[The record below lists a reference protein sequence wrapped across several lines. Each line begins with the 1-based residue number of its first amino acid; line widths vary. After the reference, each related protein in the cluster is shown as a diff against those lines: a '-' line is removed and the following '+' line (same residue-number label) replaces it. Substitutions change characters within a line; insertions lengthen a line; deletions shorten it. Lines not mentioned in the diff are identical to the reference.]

1 MSYQISFHR
10 QIKFDYWKK
19 KLESLSLGLD
29 ISEDK
34 TFFFFCMTY
43 DDHFII
49 VQLDWAC
56 NIENTWA
63 YDFVCRWTVYTL
75 KVCFKLILCCLCLKK
90 IVLDTVVT
98 SFTYL
103 ICFFKEVNMVL
114 KWSCPSSLLDSL
126 ISSIHLF
133 AGDYKLRKLKY

>member
-1 MSYQISFHR
+1 MI
-10 QIKFDYWKK
+10 IEKK
-19 KLESLSLGLD
+19 KIRITFLGLGYFWRQN
-29 ISEDK
+29 
-34 TFFFFCMTY
+34 FFFFLQDIWWSFHNCSTWLSMQHWEYLGLWFCMQVNCVY
-43 DDHFII
+43 IKSMFQI
-49 VQLDWAC
+49 
-56 NIENTWA
+56 N
-63 YDFVCRWTVYTL
+63 FVL
-75 KVCFKLILCCLCLKK
+75 SLLKK

-133 AGDYKLRKLKY
+133 AGDHKLRKLKY